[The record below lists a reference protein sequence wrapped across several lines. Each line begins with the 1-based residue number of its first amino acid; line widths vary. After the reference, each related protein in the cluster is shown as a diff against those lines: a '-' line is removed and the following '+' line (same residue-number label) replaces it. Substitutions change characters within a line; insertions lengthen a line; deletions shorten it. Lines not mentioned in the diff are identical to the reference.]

1 MADALQT
8 AEEQPGE
15 EAEAEGQQ
23 AAAQA
28 PDPEGLPAV
37 PPTGRLLVLLS
48 NSMHLR
54 TQVMPALQ
62 NRYWLCTRAAPSD

>member
-1 MADALQT
+1 MADALS
-8 AEEQPGE
+8 AEEEQPGE
-15 EAEAEGQQ
+15 EAEGQQ
-23 AAAQA
+23 APAEA

-37 PPTGRLLVLLS
+37 PPTGRFLVLLS

-62 NRYWLCTRAAPSD
+62 SRYRLCTRAV

>member
-1 MADALQT
+1 MAEALQ
-8 AEEQPGE
+8 AGEEQPGE
-15 EAEAEGQQ
+15 EAEGQQ
-23 AAAQA
+23 AAAEA

-37 PPTGRLLVLLS
+37 PPAGRLLVLLS

-62 NRYWLCTRAAPSD
+62 SRYCLCTSAA

>member
-1 MADALQT
+1 MADALQ
-8 AEEQPGE
+8 AREEQSE
-15 EAEAEGQQ
+15 EEEEEGQQ
-23 AAAQA
+23 AAAEA

-62 NRYWLCTRAAPSD
+62 SRYCDQHCGNSL

>member
-37 PPTGRLLVLLS
+37 PLTGRLLVLLS

-62 NRYWLCTRAAPSD
+62 SRYWLCTRAAP